1 MGMLTVNPDDR
12 DRLID
17 EIKNALGSNAVVE
30 PDPSNDSVILVTLP
44 KSESDA
50 AQTDLSG
57 FTEVKSV
64 EVRASETT
72 RDEIAGT
79 TDSTV
84 QEDEG
89 PSTTLI
95 ALLVALAA
103 FLLVALC
110 AIAVAA
116 AFKKKKM
123 AGAGADDSYTG
134 RDFQGST
141 LRTAQKKKSSG
152 SRSASSSCLN

>member
-1 MGMLTVNPDDR
+1 MGDGGEFVDNPNNGNDDSNAGDPVDATTLLMLTVNPDDR

-17 EIKNALGSNAVVE
+17 EIKNALGSSAVVE

-116 AFKKKKM
+116 AFKKKK
-123 AGAGADDSYTG
+123 
-134 RDFQGST
+134 
-141 LRTAQKKKSSG
+141 
-152 SRSASSSCLN
+152 